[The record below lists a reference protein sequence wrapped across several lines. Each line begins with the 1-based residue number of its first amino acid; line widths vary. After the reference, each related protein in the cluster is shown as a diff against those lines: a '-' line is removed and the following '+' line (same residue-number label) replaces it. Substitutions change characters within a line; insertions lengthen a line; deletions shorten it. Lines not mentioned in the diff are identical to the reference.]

1 MLRSKVQKGK
11 NNTTCWYDYQPFQ
24 GASSPFGPPELGRD
38 DYISRTDFADTI
50 RGWLGAAHEWMVKRR
65 THRILEKVH
74 WSGTDYRA
82 SWLGEEFMEV
92 SYFCTILNL
101 SHFTAS
107 VIFSVCCE
115 TFPVCCETFPICCE
129 TFLVCC
135 GTFRSRGERSDSS
148 RPFDAFATRD
158 LDLTFFRSLRRS
170 WVRSRNPKL
179 SWTSWRPLGPASSS
193 LLVFFG
199 FFWIRGSV
207 EVELLEVLQD
217 NIWSSD
223 SPTWSGMVRS
233 S

>member
-92 SYFCTILNL
+92 SYFCSIFDL

-115 TFPVCCETFPICCE
+115 TFPVCCETFLVCCE
-129 TFLVCC
+129 TFPKNPLAVKWESTVYIKRLKVSIELCRWSYEVKF
-135 GTFRSRGERSDSS
+135 TRPKITWISRSVELSLQTWDWGSIFPFYTNFEAHNIYYS
-148 RPFDAFATRD
+148 RPF
-158 LDLTFFRSLRRS
+158 
-170 WVRSRNPKL
+170 
-179 SWTSWRPLGPASSS
+179 
-193 LLVFFG
+193 
-199 FFWIRGSV
+199 
-207 EVELLEVLQD
+207 Q
-217 NIWSSD
+217 
-223 SPTWSGMVRS
+223 
-233 S
+233 